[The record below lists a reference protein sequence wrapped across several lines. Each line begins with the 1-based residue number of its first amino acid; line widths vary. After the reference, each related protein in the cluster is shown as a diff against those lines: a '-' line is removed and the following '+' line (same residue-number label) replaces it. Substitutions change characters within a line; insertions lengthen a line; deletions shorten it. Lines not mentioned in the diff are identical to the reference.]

1 MTKITLNHV
10 ADLTQSTTA
19 ANTINADF
27 DTIQTAFDNALSRD
41 GTVPNQMLNS
51 LDMNSNQ
58 IINLPAPSTVN
69 SPARLIDV
77 VSNPTIT
84 IPGQGT
90 SGHVV
95 PFLDGNNTWSG
106 TNTYSAG
113 STFNSTATFNGA
125 VTLPNNT
132 VTNAFLA
139 QMPANT
145 IKGNNTGSTANAT
158 DLTSSQVVALLG
170 GWGNNS
176 TTKSANYTVVNG
188 DNGTSLILGG
198 GVFFTV
204 TLNAPATYSA
214 NFVTRLTNSDSRGKR
229 ISPSGFTSFILWPG
243 QSCFVYNNNNTWI
256 VENPGRWAIS
266 PSATTTF
273 FVDQVNGNDN
283 NDGLGSGTGAFATP
297 QKAVDTVANN
307 IDIQGSNIV
316 VQLANGTYT
325 TPVHFYTVTGWRTI
339 GGHTELAFRGDLATP
354 SNVLFSTGAVN
365 CFSTVGLYT
374 PWSIEGVKMT
384 CTGSANCISCDG
396 RSFLYFKNVDFG
408 TCGNAHLSSS
418 YGSFLEATGNYTIS
432 GSAGYHMNS
441 FAQSLLTGT
450 GGWTITLTGTP
461 NFTQQFAA
469 SFIGSVITVQGSTF
483 SGSATGSRYV
493 AASNGVVDTGTG
505 NVNFLP
511 GNAVGSVS
519 TGGQYT

>member
-113 STFNSTATFNGA
+113 STFNSTAAFNGA

-176 TTKSANYTVVNG
+176 TTKSANYT
-188 DNGTSLILGG
+188 
-198 GVFFTV
+198 
-204 TLNAPATYSA
+204 
-214 NFVTRLTNSDSRGKR
+214 
-229 ISPSGFTSFILWPG
+229 
-243 QSCFVYNNNNTWI
+243 
-256 VENPGRWAIS
+256 
-266 PSATTTF
+266 
-273 FVDQVNGNDN
+273 
-283 NDGLGSGTGAFATP
+283 
-297 QKAVDTVANN
+297 
-307 IDIQGSNIV
+307 
-316 VQLANGTYT
+316 
-325 TPVHFYTVTGWRTI
+325 
-339 GGHTELAFRGDLATP
+339 
-354 SNVLFSTGAVN
+354 
-365 CFSTVGLYT
+365 
-374 PWSIEGVKMT
+374 
-384 CTGSANCISCDG
+384 
-396 RSFLYFKNVDFG
+396 
-408 TCGNAHLSSS
+408 
-418 YGSFLEATGNYTIS
+418 
-432 GSAGYHMNS
+432 
-441 FAQSLLTGT
+441 
-450 GGWTITLTGTP
+450 
-461 NFTQQFAA
+461 
-469 SFIGSVITVQGSTF
+469 
-483 SGSATGSRYV
+483 
-493 AASNGVVDTGTG
+493 
-505 NVNFLP
+505 
-511 GNAVGSVS
+511 
-519 TGGQYT
+519 